1 MGKRKSLKSSSPLP
15 PSSPEHEAN
24 GEPQESSQEEE
35 DQPNGNSSSSPSED
49 SESGSEPS
57 SDSDSDESSGPS
69 EDMVNVDFEFFDPR
83 VSDFHGVKT
92 LLRTFLDDE
101 VWDISGFVELVLAQT
116 TVGSVIKAGEE
127 EDPIGVI
134 SALNLARYQVPLFF
148 PIFILNLTLAPF
160 SILIVPF
167 KTHILNLDCKHKGC
181 IFSLFKLKHS
191 DLAYILNPML

>member
-69 EDMVNVDFEFFDPR
+69 EVPSSFLSSPLLC
-83 VSDFHGVKT
+83 VSLILFYWRLLWKPLMTTST
-92 LLRTFLDDE
+92 LLATPLSPR
-101 VWDISGFVELVLAQT
+101 IPT
-116 TVGSVIKAGEE
+116 TPVA
-127 EDPIGVI
+127 
-134 SALNLARYQVPLFF
+134 
-148 PIFILNLTLAPF
+148 T
-160 SILIVPF
+160 
-167 KTHILNLDCKHKGC
+167 T
-181 IFSLFKLKHS
+181 IFSEKFNSIPRIRCLFS
-191 DLAYILNPML
+191 RV